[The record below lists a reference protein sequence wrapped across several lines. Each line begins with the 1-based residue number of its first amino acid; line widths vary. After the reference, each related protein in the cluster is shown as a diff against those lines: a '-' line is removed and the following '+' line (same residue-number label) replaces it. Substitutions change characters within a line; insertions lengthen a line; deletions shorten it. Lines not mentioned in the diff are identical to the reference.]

1 MTNAPN
7 TQWPF
12 VPDMAKMLA
21 AFKVPGLPDTSA
33 LAAAQKRNLDAM
45 MEAYEIAARGGR
57 DFAARY
63 AEIMQKSTAELA
75 AAMSGLAG
83 TTSADALVQKQIEL
97 LNGARE
103 RAVAN
108 LRDLSETVQKASAE
122 AIEVLNKR
130 FAAAIEEAS
139 SLRK

>member
-1 MTNAPN
+1 MTDDPN

-12 VPDMAKMLA
+12 VPDVTKILA
-21 AFKVPGLPDTSA
+21 AFKPPGFPDTTA
-33 LAAAQKRNLDAM
+33 LAATQKRNLDAM

-63 AEIMQKSTAELA
+63 AEIMKNSTAELGEA
-75 AAMSGLAG
+75 VSAL
-83 TTSADALVQKQIEL
+83 TSATSPEAIVQKQIEL
-97 LNGARE
+97 LNAARE

-108 LRDLSETVQKASAE
+108 MRDLSETVQKASTE

-130 FAAAIEEAS
+130 FAAAIEEAGV
-139 SLRK
+139 LRK